1 MKMKKEVWVSISLV
15 ETAPAVA
22 MGSLELVDKEERCP
36 RGQAAAQQRILHC
49 QQLQQVRANWSPVQ
63 FLIPVVGTRT
73 YQCSAITKR
82 REACPKQLNFLPN
95 TWEFGPFKR
104 V

>member
-49 QQLQQVRANWSPVQ
+49 QQLQQVRANWSPGQGKLVPS
-63 FLIPVVGTRT
+63 PVPHPCGRYRNVSVLCHHQEEG
-73 YQCSAITKR
+73 S
-82 REACPKQLNFLPN
+82 LS
-95 TWEFGPFKR
+95 
-104 V
+104 